1 MSWKELL
8 ANLQKEIQQHTLGTF
23 QDGVGATAVVVTG
36 CPTCRKKLQTINQFV
51 RHLTD
56 EVLPTVIA
64 DAQSKGQQRL

>member
-8 ANLQKEIQQHTLGTF
+8 ANLQREIQQHTLGTF
-23 QDGVGATAVVVTG
+23 QDGTGPTAVVVTG

-56 EVLPTVIA
+56 DVLPRAIA
-64 DAQSKGQQRL
+64 NASNGHR

>member
-8 ANLQKEIQQHTLGTF
+8 ANLQREIQQHTLGTF
-23 QDGVGATAVVVTG
+23 PDGIGPNAVVVTG

-56 EVLPTVIA
+56 DVLPGVIA
-64 DAQSKGQQRL
+64 DAQSKGQQRP